1 MIRSMNIKEADMN
14 ALPKIAQKLSHKGT
28 PTFYKLKL
36 VKDRM
41 SLHLIGITLLTGLML
56 PLAVRAADLP
66 PTDNAVQS
74 VETTT
79 LPGGKVIVRV
89 NLKKALTTTPA
100 GFTVG
105 NPPRIALDL
114 PNTGNAM
121 GRNSVEANLG
131 PLSNVNVVQAG
142 NRTRLV
148 LNLNKSVEYD
158 ARVEGKSLI
167 VALGDVGRGATPVN
181 ASPRFAETTVGA
193 ERHDIRDID
202 FRRGAAG
209 EARIV
214 TTLSDAQTGINIRQ
228 QANGVVVD
236 FMGTTLPKAL
246 QRRLDVADFGTP
258 VQMVE
263 AYTLGDNTRMVIQ
276 PKGGWEYSA
285 YQTDNSFI
293 VEVKQ
298 SDDAQKKTADGKVKY
313 VGEKLS
319 LNFQNVEVRSVLQ
332 VIADFTGLNI
342 IASDTVSGNLTLR
355 LKDVPWDQ
363 ALDLIMQTKGLDKR
377 QNGNV
382 VWIAPKDELL
392 TKEKLEYEARSAV
405 ADLEPLTTEYIQMN
419 YMRADEAQTM
429 LYGFAGGAFLNS
441 AGNNAV
447 NCSAQAQGL
456 GGAAAVQA
464 SQQGKGD
471 NDQKVL
477 TKRGRATYELKTNTL
492 IITDTPRKIQEVRE
506 LLARLDVP
514 ARQVMI
520 EARVVIADSNWSRDL
535 GAKLGIAAINR
546 TGRYQTGIG
555 GTQDQASAIAQ
566 GFFPQSATKGSVSNP
581 TPTDPYARSE
591 VPVANTG
598 TNLVN
603 FPAGAG
609 AAQIALSLLDASTGN
624 LLSLE
629 LSALEADNRGK
640 IVSNPRVMTSNQK
653 PAVIL
658 NGTQIP
664 YITPGSANSPATV
677 TFKDV
682 FLCLLVD
689 PQILN
694 NDSLIMTVEVQKDG
708 IDAARSVALGNLN
721 VPAIATKRVKTQV
734 RVNNG
739 ETLVLGGIFDQ
750 NELNDVQKVPFLGD
764 IPVLGNLFKTTF
776 KQNNK
781 TELIIFITPR
791 ILDDRLS
798 LR

>member
-1 MIRSMNIKEADMN
+1 MN
-14 ALPKIAQKLSHKGT
+14 ALPKIAQKMT
-28 PTFYKLKL
+28 
-36 VKDRM
+36 R
-41 SLHLIGITLLTGLML
+41 HLFGIVLLTGLAL
-56 PLAVRAADLP
+56 PLAVHAADAP
-66 PTDNAVQS
+66 PTGNAVQS

-79 LPGGKVIVRV
+79 LPGGKVVVRIS
-89 NLKKALTTTPA
+89 LKNALTTTPA

-114 PNTGNAM
+114 PDTGNAM
-121 GRNSVEANLG
+121 GRNTVEANLG
-131 PLSNVNVVQAG
+131 PLSSVNVVQAG
-142 NRTRLV
+142 TRTRLV
-148 LNLNKSVEYD
+148 LNLNKSVEYEATID
-158 ARVEGKSLI
+158 GKSLLI
-167 VALGDVGRGATPVN
+167 ALGDIGAGAAPVN
-181 ASPRFAETTVGA
+181 VSPRFAEAAPGA
-193 ERHDIRDID
+193 ARHSIRDVD

-214 TTLSDAQTGINIRQ
+214 TTLSDAQAGINIRQ

-236 FMGTTLPKAL
+236 FIGTELPKAL

-258 VQMVE
+258 VQTIE
-263 AYTLGDNTRMVIQ
+263 TYTLGYNTRMVIQ

-285 YQTDNSFI
+285 YQADNSFI

-342 IASDTVSGNLTLR
+342 ITSDTVAGNLTLR

-382 VWIAPKDELL
+382 IWIAPKDELL

-405 ADLEPLTTEYIQMN
+405 ADLEPLTTEYIQLN

-429 LYGFAGGAFLNS
+429 LYGFASGAFLAS
-441 AGNNAV
+441 AGNNTV

-456 GGAAAVQA
+456 GGAAAAQA
-464 SQQGKGD
+464 SQQGEGKS
-471 NDQKVL
+471 DQKVL

-492 IITDTPRKIQEVRE
+492 IITDTARKIQEIRE

-520 EARVVIADSNWSRDL
+520 EARVVVATDGWSRDL
-535 GAKLGIAAINR
+535 GARLGFQMTKSR
-546 TGRYQTGIG
+546 SVLGHTIG
-555 GTQDQASAIAQ
+555 GVPL
-566 GFFPQSATKGSVSNP
+566 G
-581 TPTDPYARSE
+581 TDPTASGQALPD
-591 VPVANTG
+591 VT
-598 TNLVN
+598 
-603 FPAGAG
+603 GAG
-609 AAQIALSLLDASTGN
+609 NLALSLLNLANGN
-624 LLSLE
+624 LLTLE
-629 LSALEADNRGK
+629 LRALEADSKGK
-640 IVSNPRVMTSNQK
+640 VISNPRVVTTNQK

-664 YITPGSANSPATV
+664 YITPGTLTSPATV
-677 TFKDV
+677 TFKDA

-694 NDSLIMTVEVQKDG
+694 NDSIILTVEVQKDAVRDIANIG
-708 IDAARSVALGNLN
+708 DN
-721 VPAIATKRVKTQV
+721 PAIDTKRIKTQV

-739 ETLVLGGIFDQ
+739 ETLVLGGIFDG
-750 NELNDVQKVPFLGD
+750 NENSTVSKVPLLGD
-764 IPVLGNLFKTTF
+764 IPVFGNLFKTTS
-776 KQNNK
+776 KENSK
-781 TELIIFITPR
+781 TELIIFLTPR
-791 ILDDRLS
+791 IIDERLT

>member
-1 MIRSMNIKEADMN
+1 TRHLFGI
-14 ALPKIAQKLSHKGT
+14 ALLA
-28 PTFYKLKL
+28 
-36 VKDRM
+36 
-41 SLHLIGITLLTGLML
+41 GLAL
-56 PLAVRAADLP
+56 PLAVGAADAP
-66 PTDNAVQS
+66 PTGNAVES

-79 LPGGKVIVRV
+79 LPGGKVVVRV
-89 NLKKALTTTPA
+89 NLKNALTATPA

-114 PNTGNAM
+114 PDTGNAM
-121 GRNSVEANLG
+121 GRNTVEANLG
-131 PLSNVNVVQAG
+131 PLSSVNVVQAG
-142 NRTRLV
+142 TRTRLV
-148 LNLNKSVEYD
+148 LNLNKSVEYE
-158 ARVEGKSLI
+158 ARIDGKSLL
-167 VALGDVGRGATPVN
+167 VALGDVGVGAAPVN
-181 ASPRFAETTVGA
+181 VSPRFAEATPGTA
-193 ERHDIRDID
+193 RHSIRDVD

-214 TTLSDAQTGINIRQ
+214 TTLSDAQAGINIRQ

-236 FMGTTLPKAL
+236 FIGTELPKAL
-246 QRRLDVADFGTP
+246 QRRMDVADFGTP
-258 VQMVE
+258 VQIVE
-263 AYTLGDNTRMVIQ
+263 TYTLGDNTRMVIQ

-313 VGEKLS
+313 TGEKLS

-342 IASDTVSGNLTLR
+342 IASDSVTGNLTLR

-382 VWIAPKDELL
+382 IWVAPKDELMA
-392 TKEKLEYEARSAV
+392 KEKLEYEARSAV

-429 LYGFAGGAFLNS
+429 LYGFASGAFLAS

-456 GGAAAVQA
+456 GGAAAAQA
-464 SQQGKGD
+464 SQQGKGE

-492 IITDTPRKIQEVRE
+492 IITDTARKIQEVRE

-520 EARVVIADSNWSRDL
+520 EARVVVATDGWSRDL
-535 GAKLGIAAINR
+535 GARLGFSASKVINN
-546 TGRYQTGIG
+546 GLVDPVQIG
-555 GTQDQASAIAQ
+555 GATLGAPAIGSGQALPDA
-566 GFFPQSATKGSVSNP
+566 V
-581 TPTDPYARSE
+581 
-591 VPVANTG
+591 
-598 TNLVN
+598 
-603 FPAGAG
+603 GAG
-609 AAQIALSLLDASTGN
+609 NLALSLLNLANGN

-629 LSALEADNRGK
+629 LRALEADNKGK
-640 IVSNPRVMTSNQK
+640 VISNPRVMTSNQK

-664 YITPGSANSPATV
+664 YITPGTANSPATV
-677 TFKDV
+677 TFKDA

-694 NDSLIMTVEVQKDG
+694 NDSVILTVEVQKDAVRDIANIG
-708 IDAARSVALGNLN
+708 DN
-721 VPAIATKRVKTQV
+721 PAIDTKRIKTQV

-739 ETLVLGGIFDQ
+739 ETLVLGGIFDGG
-750 NELNDVQKVPFLGD
+750 ESSTVSKVPLLGD
-764 IPVLGNLFKTTF
+764 VPVFGNLFKSST
-776 KQNNK
+776 KENSK

-791 ILDDRLS
+791 IIDERLS
-798 LR
+798 IR

>member
-1 MIRSMNIKEADMN
+1 MNEADMN
-14 ALPKIAQKLSHKGT
+14 ALPTLTQKISRHLLGLSL
-28 PTFYKLKL
+28 FA
-36 VKDRM
+36 
-41 SLHLIGITLLTGLML
+41 GLA
-56 PLAVRAADLP
+56 LASVQTASVQAADAP
-66 PTDNAVQS
+66 PTANAVQS

-79 LPGGKVIVRV
+79 LPGGKVMVRI
-89 NLKKALTTTPA
+89 NLKNALGAVPA

-114 PNTGNAM
+114 PDTSNALGKNT
-121 GRNSVEANLG
+121 VDANLG
-131 PLSNVNVVQAG
+131 PLTSVNVVQAG
-142 NRTRLV
+142 TRTRLV
-148 LNLNKSVEYD
+148 LNLNKAAAYEATVD
-158 ARVEGKSLI
+158 GKTLLVS
-167 VALGDVGRGATPVN
+167 LGDVGATAAPVN
-181 ASPRFAETTVGA
+181 ATPRFAEAVPGDAKHT
-193 ERHDIRDID
+193 IRDVD

-214 TTLSDAQTGINIRQ
+214 TTLSDAQAGINIRQ
-228 QANGVVVD
+228 QANGLVVD
-236 FMGTTLPKAL
+236 FIGTDIPKAL
-246 QRRLDVADFGTP
+246 QRRLDVADYGTP
-258 VQMVE
+258 VQIVE
-263 AYTLGDNTRMVIQ
+263 AYTLGENTRMVIQ

-293 VEVKQ
+293 VEVKP
-298 SDDAQKKTADGKVKY
+298 STDAQKKTADGKTKY

-332 VIADFTGLNI
+332 VIADFTGMNI
-342 IASDTVSGNLTLR
+342 IASDTVTGNLTLR

-382 VWIAPKDELL
+382 VWVAPKDELL
-392 TKEKLEYEARSAV
+392 TKEKLEYESKSQIV
-405 ADLEPLTTEYIQMN
+405 DLEPMVTEYISMN
-419 YMRADEAQTM
+419 YMRADEAQSM
-429 LYGFAGGAFLNS
+429 LYGNAAGAFLNS
-441 AGNNAV
+441 AGGAV

-456 GGAAAVQA
+456 GAVAVAQS
-464 SQQGKGD
+464 SQQGKES
-471 NDQKVL
+471 DQKIL

-492 IITDTPRKIQEVRE
+492 IITDTARKIQEIRE

-520 EARVVIADSNWSRDL
+520 EARVVVADSNWSRDL
-535 GAKLGIAAINR
+535 GAKLGISAINR
-546 TGRYQTGIG
+546 TGRYQSGLG
-555 GTQDQASAIAQ
+555 GTQDQASALAQ
-566 GFFPQSATKGSVSNP
+566 RFFPQQALKGNVP
-581 TPTDPYARSE
+581 DPADPFGLKRVD
-591 VPVANTG
+591 VPVSGTG

-609 AAQIALSLLDASTGN
+609 AAQVALSLLDASTGN

-629 LSALEADNRGK
+629 LSALEADSRGK
-640 IVSNPRVMTSNQK
+640 VVSNPRVMTSNQK

-708 IDAARSVALGNLN
+708 IDAARSVALNGLN

-750 NELNDVQKVPFLGD
+750 AELNDVSKVPFLGD
-764 IPVLGNLFKTTF
+764 LPVLGNLFKTTF

-781 TELIIFITPR
+781 TELIIFLTPR
-791 ILDDRLS
+791 IVDERLS
-798 LR
+798 LH

>member
-1 MIRSMNIKEADMN
+1 MN
-14 ALPKIAQKLSHKGT
+14 ALPKIAQKLT
-28 PTFYKLKL
+28 
-36 VKDRM
+36 R
-41 SLHLIGITLLTGLML
+41 HLLGIVLLTGLTL
-56 PLAVRAADLP
+56 PLTVRAADAP
-66 PTDNAVQS
+66 PTGNAVQS
-74 VETTT
+74 VDTTT
-79 LPGGKVIVRV
+79 LPGGKVVVRV
-89 NLKKALTTTPA
+89 TLKDALTATPA

-114 PNTGNAM
+114 PDTGNAM
-121 GRNSVEANLG
+121 GRNTVEANLG
-131 PLSNVNVVQAG
+131 PLSSVNVVQAG
-142 NRTRLV
+142 TRTRLV
-148 LNLNKSVEYD
+148 LNLNKSVEYE
-158 ARVEGKSLI
+158 AKIEGKTLL
-167 VALGDVGRGATPVN
+167 VALGDVGVGSAPVN
-181 ASPRFAETTVGA
+181 ASPRFAEAAPGA
-193 ERHDIRDID
+193 ANHSIRDVD

-228 QANGVVVD
+228 QSNGVVVD
-236 FMGTTLPKAL
+236 FIGTELPKAL

-258 VQMVE
+258 VQVVE
-263 AYTLGDNTRMVIQ
+263 TYTLGDNTRMVIQ

-342 IASDTVSGNLTLR
+342 IASDTVAGNLTLR

-382 VWIAPKDELL
+382 IWIAPKDELL
-392 TKEKLEYEARSAV
+392 TKEKLEFEAKAAV
-405 ADLEPLTTEYIQMN
+405 ADLEPLTTEYIQLN

-429 LYGFAGGAFLNS
+429 LYGFAAGAFLAS
-441 AGNNAV
+441 AGNNSV

-456 GGAAAVQA
+456 GGAAAAQA

-492 IITDTPRKIQEVRE
+492 IITDTARKIQEVRE

-520 EARVVIADSNWSRDL
+520 EARVVVADSNWSRDL
-535 GAKLGIAAINR
+535 GVRLGAAAVNNVGRIGGDRHTVGLAGTLNDSLDVATGTVVPLLTPNVDLGI
-546 TGRYQTGIG
+546 
-555 GTQDQASAIAQ
+555 
-566 GFFPQSATKGSVSNP
+566 
-581 TPTDPYARSE
+581 
-591 VPVANTG
+591 
-598 TNLVN
+598 TN
-603 FPAGAG
+603 PAGR
-609 AAQIALSLLDASTGN
+609 IALSLLNNATGN

-629 LSALEADNRGK
+629 LQALEADNRGK
-640 IVSNPRVMTSNQK
+640 VVSNPRVMTTNQK

-664 YITPGSANSPATV
+664 YITPPAQAGGVATV
-677 TFKDV
+677 SFKDV

-694 NDSLIMTVEVQKDG
+694 NDSLIMSVEVQKDA
-708 IDAARSVALGNLN
+708 IDTQNSVATGIG
-721 VPAIATKRVKTQV
+721 VTAPAISTKRVKTQV

-750 NELNDVQKVPFLGD
+750 QEINNITKVPFLGD
-764 IPVLGNLFKTTF
+764 LPVFGNLFKTTT
-776 KQNNK
+776 KSDGK
-781 TELIIFITPR
+781 TELIIFLTPR

>member
-1 MIRSMNIKEADMN
+1 MN
-14 ALPKIAQKLSHKGT
+14 ALPKIAQKIT
-28 PTFYKLKL
+28 
-36 VKDRM
+36 R
-41 SLHLIGITLLTGLML
+41 HLFGIVLFTGLAL
-56 PLAVRAADLP
+56 PLSVHAAEVP
-66 PTDNAVQS
+66 PTGNAVQS
-74 VETTT
+74 VDTTT
-79 LPGGKVIVRV
+79 LPGGKVVVRV
-89 NLKKALTTTPA
+89 TLKNALTATPA

-114 PNTGNAM
+114 PDTGNAM
-121 GRNSVEANLG
+121 GRNTVEANLG
-131 PLSNVNVVQAG
+131 PLSSVNVVQAG
-142 NRTRLV
+142 TRTRLV
-148 LNLNKSVEYD
+148 LNLSKSVEYD
-158 ARVEGKSLI
+158 ARIDGKTLL
-167 VALGDVGRGATPVN
+167 VALGDVGVGSAPVN
-181 ASPRFAETTVGA
+181 ASPRFAEAAPGVA
-193 ERHDIRDID
+193 RHSIRDVD
-202 FRRGAAG
+202 FRRGGTG

-214 TTLSDAQTGINIRQ
+214 TTLSDTQTGINIRQ
-228 QANGVVVD
+228 QSNGVVVD
-236 FMGTTLPKAL
+236 FIGTELPKAL

-258 VQMVE
+258 VQVVE
-263 AYTLGDNTRMVIQ
+263 TYTLGDNTRMVIQ

-342 IASDTVSGNLTLR
+342 IASDTVAGNLTLR

-382 VWIAPKDELL
+382 IWIAPKDELL
-392 TKEKLEYEARSAV
+392 TKEKLEFEAKSAV
-405 ADLEPLTTEYIQMN
+405 ADLEPLTTEYIQLN

-429 LYGFAGGAFLNS
+429 LYGFAAGAFLAS
-441 AGNNAV
+441 AGNNSV

-456 GGAAAVQA
+456 GGAAAAQA
-464 SQQGKGD
+464 SQTGQGN

-492 IITDTPRKIQEVRE
+492 IITDTARKIQEVRE

-520 EARVVIADSNWSRDL
+520 EARVVVATDGWSRDL
-535 GAKLGIAAINR
+535 GARLGF
-546 TGRYQTGIG
+546 T
-555 GTQDQASAIAQ
+555 
-566 GFFPQSATKGSVSNP
+566 ATKSG
-581 TPTDPYARSE
+581 
-591 VPVANTG
+591 
-598 TNLVN
+598 NL
-603 FPAGAG
+603 FGDSHQAGATGLGQSLPDAVG
-609 AAQIALSLLDASTGN
+609 AGNLALSLLNLANGN
-624 LLSLE
+624 ILSLE
-629 LSALEADNRGK
+629 LRALEADNKGK
-640 IVSNPRVMTSNQK
+640 VISNPRVVTTNQK

-664 YITPGSANSPATV
+664 YITPPAQLGGVSTV
-677 TFKDV
+677 TFKDA

-694 NDSLIMTVEVQKDG
+694 NDSIILTVEVQKDAVRDIANIG
-708 IDAARSVALGNLN
+708 DN
-721 VPAIATKRVKTQV
+721 PAIDTKRIKTQV

-739 ETLVLGGIFDQ
+739 ETLVLGGIFDGS
-750 NELNDVQKVPFLGD
+750 ESSTVSKVPLLGD
-764 IPVLGNLFKTTF
+764 IPVFGNLFKSTT
-776 KQNNK
+776 KENSK
-781 TELIIFITPR
+781 TELIIFLTPR
-791 ILDDRLS
+791 ILDERLS

>member
-1 MIRSMNIKEADMN
+1 MTRHLFGIALLAGL
-14 ALPKIAQKLSHKGT
+14 ALPFA
-28 PTFYKLKL
+28 
-36 VKDRM
+36 
-41 SLHLIGITLLTGLML
+41 
-56 PLAVRAADLP
+56 ARAADAP
-66 PTDNAVQS
+66 PTGNAVQS

-79 LPGGKVIVRV
+79 LPGGKVVVRV
-89 NLKKALTTTPA
+89 NLKNALTATPA

-114 PNTGNAM
+114 PDTGNAM
-121 GRNSVEANLG
+121 GRNTVEANLG
-131 PLSNVNVVQAG
+131 PLSSVNVVQAG
-142 NRTRLV
+142 TRTRLV
-148 LNLNKSVEYD
+148 LNLNKSVEYE
-158 ARVEGKSLI
+158 ARIDGKSLL
-167 VALGDVGRGATPVN
+167 VALGDVGVGAAPVN
-181 ASPRFAETTVGA
+181 VSPRFAEASPDGA
-193 ERHDIRDID
+193 RHSIRDID
-202 FRRGAAG
+202 FRRGEAG

-214 TTLSDAQTGINIRQ
+214 TTLSDAQAGINIRQ
-228 QANGVVVD
+228 QAGGVVVD
-236 FMGTTLPKAL
+236 FIGTELPKAL

-258 VQMVE
+258 VQIVE
-263 AYTLGDNTRMVIQ
+263 TYTLGDNTRMVIQ

-342 IASDTVSGNLTLR
+342 IASDSVTGNLTLR

-382 VWIAPKDELL
+382 IWIAPKDELMA
-392 TKEKLEYEARSAV
+392 KERLEYEARSAV
-405 ADLEPLTTEYIQMN
+405 ADLEPLTTEYIQLN

-429 LYGFAGGAFLNS
+429 LYGFASGAFLAS

-456 GGAAAVQA
+456 GGAAAAQA
-464 SQQGKGD
+464 SQQGKGE

-492 IITDTPRKIQEVRE
+492 IITDTARKIQEVRE

-520 EARVVIADSNWSRDL
+520 EARVVVAIDGWSRDL
-535 GAKLGIAAINR
+535 GARLSFSAANSSGSRSIS
-546 TGRYQTGIG
+546 G
-555 GTQDQASAIAQ
+555 GGQALPNVLPNLIL
-566 GFFPQSATKGSVSNP
+566 NLL
-581 TPTDPYARSE
+581 DP
-591 VPVANTG
+591 ANG
-598 TNLVN
+598 
-603 FPAGAG
+603 
-609 AAQIALSLLDASTGN
+609 SLLN
-624 LLSLE
+624 LE
-629 LSALEADNRGK
+629 LRALEADNKGK
-640 IVSNPRVMTSNQK
+640 VISNPRVMTTNQK

-664 YITPGSANSPATV
+664 YITPGTANTPATV
-677 TFKDV
+677 TFKDA

-694 NDSLIMTVEVQKDG
+694 NDSVILTVEVQKDAVRFISG
-708 IDAARSVALGNLN
+708 ISD
-721 VPAIATKRVKTQV
+721 PAIDTKRIKTQV

-739 ETLVLGGIFDQ
+739 ETLVLGGIFEGDESSTV
-750 NELNDVQKVPFLGD
+750 NKVPLLGD
-764 IPVLGNLFKTTF
+764 IPGLGHLFKTTT
-776 KQNNK
+776 KENSK
-781 TELIIFITPR
+781 TELIIFLTPR

>member
-1 MIRSMNIKEADMN
+1 MN
-14 ALPKIAQKLSHKGT
+14 ALPKIAQKMT
-28 PTFYKLKL
+28 
-36 VKDRM
+36 R
-41 SLHLIGITLLTGLML
+41 HLFGIVLLTGLVL
-56 PLAVRAADLP
+56 PFAVRAADAP
-66 PTDNAVQS
+66 PTGNAVQS

-79 LPGGKVIVRV
+79 LPGGKVVVRI
-89 NLKKALTTTPA
+89 NLKNALTATPA

-114 PNTGNAM
+114 PDTGNAM
-121 GRNSVEANLG
+121 GRNTVEANLG
-131 PLSNVNVVQAG
+131 PLSSVNVVQAG
-142 NRTRLV
+142 TRTRLV

-158 ARVEGKSLI
+158 ARVDGKSLLI
-167 VALGDVGRGATPVN
+167 ALGDVGAGTAPVN
-181 ASPRFAETTVGA
+181 ASPRFAEATPGA
-193 ERHDIRDID
+193 ARHSIRDVD

-214 TTLSDAQTGINIRQ
+214 TTLSDAQAGINIRQ

-236 FMGTTLPKAL
+236 FIGTELPKAL

-258 VQMVE
+258 VQTIE
-263 AYTLGDNTRMVIQ
+263 TYTLGDNTRMVIQ

-313 VGEKLS
+313 TGEKLS

-342 IASDTVSGNLTLR
+342 IASDSVTGNLTLR

-377 QNGNV
+377 QNGSV
-382 VWIAPKDELL
+382 IWIAPKDELMA
-392 TKEKLEYEARSAV
+392 KEKLEYEAKSAV
-405 ADLEPLTTEYIQMN
+405 ADLEPLTTEYIQLN
-419 YMRADEAQTM
+419 YMRADDAKSM
-429 LYGFAGGAFLNS
+429 LYGAATALNAAGD
-441 AGNNAV
+441 AV

-456 GGAAAVQA
+456 TSAPPPASGAAE
-464 SQQGKGD
+464 GE
-471 NDQKVL
+471 QKVL

-492 IITDTPRKIQEVRE
+492 IVTDTARKIQEVRE

-520 EARVVIADSNWSRDL
+520 EARVVVATDGWSRDL
-535 GAKLGIAAINR
+535 GARLSFIGTNQV
-546 TGRYQTGIG
+546 GRIG
-555 GTQDQASAIAQ
+555 GDEHLLAGNGSGQAL
-566 GFFPQSATKGSVSNP
+566 P
-581 TPTDPYARSE
+581 
-591 VPVANTG
+591 
-598 TNLVN
+598 LV
-603 FPAGAG
+603 AGAG
-609 AAQIALSLLDASTGN
+609 NLVTSLLNLNNGN

-629 LSALEADNRGK
+629 LRALEADNRGK
-640 IVSNPRVMTSNQK
+640 VISNPRVVTSNQK

-664 YITPGSANSPATV
+664 YVTTTVTDGASQSTV
-677 TFKDV
+677 TFKDA

-694 NDSLIMTVEVQKDG
+694 NDSIILTVEVQKDAARFAAG
-708 IDAARSVALGNLN
+708 ID
-721 VPAIATKRVKTQV
+721 VPAIDTKRIKTQV

-739 ETLVLGGIFDQ
+739 ETLVLGGIFDGDESSSV
-750 NELNDVQKVPFLGD
+750 NKVPWLGD
-764 IPVLGNLFKTTF
+764 MPVFGNLFKTTT
-776 KQNNK
+776 KENSK

-791 ILDDRLS
+791 ILDERLS

>member
-1 MIRSMNIKEADMN
+1 MN
-14 ALPKIAQKLSHKGT
+14 ALPKIAQKMT
-28 PTFYKLKL
+28 
-36 VKDRM
+36 R
-41 SLHLIGITLLTGLML
+41 HLFGIVLLTGLAL
-56 PLAVRAADLP
+56 PLAVHAADAP
-66 PTDNAVQS
+66 PTGNAVQS

-79 LPGGKVIVRV
+79 LPGGKVVVRV
-89 NLKKALTTTPA
+89 SLKNALTATPA

-114 PNTGNAM
+114 PDTGNAM
-121 GRNSVEANLG
+121 GRNTVEANLG
-131 PLSNVNVVQAG
+131 PLSSVNVVQAG
-142 NRTRLV
+142 TRTRLV
-148 LNLNKSVEYD
+148 LNLNKSVEYEATID
-158 ARVEGKSLI
+158 GKSLLI
-167 VALGDVGRGATPVN
+167 ALGDVGAGAAPVN
-181 ASPRFAETTVGA
+181 VSPRFAEASPGA
-193 ERHDIRDID
+193 ARHSIRDVD

-209 EARIV
+209 EARVV
-214 TTLSDAQTGINIRQ
+214 TTLSDAQAGINIRQ

-236 FMGTTLPKAL
+236 FIGTELPKAL

-258 VQMVE
+258 VQTIE
-263 AYTLGDNTRMVIQ
+263 TYALGDNTRMVIQ

-285 YQTDNSFI
+285 YQADNSFI

-313 VGEKLS
+313 TGEKLS

-342 IASDTVSGNLTLR
+342 ITSDTVAGNLTLR

-382 VWIAPKDELL
+382 IWIAPKDELL
-392 TKEKLEYEARSAV
+392 TKEKLEFEAKSAV
-405 ADLEPLTTEYIQMN
+405 ADLEPLTTEYIQLN

-429 LYGFAGGAFLNS
+429 LYGFAAGAFLAS

-456 GGAAAVQA
+456 GGAAAAQA

-492 IITDTPRKIQEVRE
+492 IITDTARKIQEIRE

-520 EARVVIADSNWSRDL
+520 EARVVVATDGWSRDL
-535 GAKLGIAAINR
+535 GARLGFQMTKSR
-546 TGRYQTGIG
+546 SVLGHTIG
-555 GTQDQASAIAQ
+555 GVPL
-566 GFFPQSATKGSVSNP
+566 G
-581 TPTDPYARSE
+581 TDPTASGQALPD
-591 VPVANTG
+591 VT
-598 TNLVN
+598 
-603 FPAGAG
+603 GAG
-609 AAQIALSLLDASTGN
+609 NLALSLLNLANGN
-624 LLSLE
+624 LLTLE
-629 LSALEADNRGK
+629 LRALEADSKGK
-640 IVSNPRVMTSNQK
+640 VISNPRVVTTNQK

-664 YITPGSANSPATV
+664 YITPGTLTSPATV
-677 TFKDV
+677 TFKDA

-694 NDSLIMTVEVQKDG
+694 NDSIILTVEVQKDAVRDIANIG
-708 IDAARSVALGNLN
+708 DN
-721 VPAIATKRVKTQV
+721 PAIDTKRIKTQV

-739 ETLVLGGIFDQ
+739 ETLVLGGIFDG
-750 NELNDVQKVPFLGD
+750 NENSTVSKVPLLGD
-764 IPVLGNLFKTTF
+764 IPVFGNLFKTTS
-776 KQNNK
+776 KENSK
-781 TELIIFITPR
+781 TELIIFLTPR
-791 ILDDRLS
+791 IIDERLT

>member
-1 MIRSMNIKEADMN
+1 MN
-14 ALPKIAQKLSHKGT
+14 ALPKIAQKMT
-28 PTFYKLKL
+28 
-36 VKDRM
+36 R
-41 SLHLIGITLLTGLML
+41 HLFGLILLTGLVL
-56 PLAVRAADLP
+56 PFAVRAADAP
-66 PTDNAVQS
+66 PTGNAVQS

-79 LPGGKVIVRV
+79 LPGGKVVVRV
-89 NLKKALTTTPA
+89 NLKKALAATPA

-114 PNTGNAM
+114 LDTGNAL
-121 GRNSVEANLG
+121 GRNTVEANLG
-131 PLSNVNVVQAG
+131 PLSSVNVVQAG
-142 NRTRLV
+142 TRTRLV
-148 LNLNKSVEYD
+148 LNLNKSVEYEASVD
-158 ARVEGKSLI
+158 GKSLLI
-167 VALGDVGRGATPVN
+167 ALGDVGASAAPVN
-181 ASPRFAETTVGA
+181 VSPRFAEPAPGDA
-193 ERHDIRDID
+193 RHTIRDVD

-214 TTLSDAQTGINIRQ
+214 TTLSDAQAGINIRQ

-236 FMGTTLPKAL
+236 FIGTELPKAL

-258 VQMVE
+258 VQTVE
-263 AYTLGDNTRMVIQ
+263 TYTLGDNTRMVIQ

-313 VGEKLS
+313 TGEKLS

-342 IASDTVSGNLTLR
+342 VASDTVTGNLTLR

-363 ALDLIMQTKGLDKR
+363 ALDLILQTKGLDKR

-382 VWIAPKDELL
+382 IWIAPKDELM
-392 TKEKLEYEARSAV
+392 TKEKLEFEAKNQV
-405 ADLEPLTTEYIQMN
+405 ADLEPLTTEYIQLN
-419 YMRADEAQTM
+419 YMRADEAKSM
-429 LYGFAGGAFLNS
+429 LYGSTGSLNS
-441 AGNNAV
+441 ATGEAV

-456 GGAAAVQA
+456 KGSAALAAQQ
-464 SQQGKGD
+464 SQG
-471 NDQKVL
+471 NEEQKIL

-492 IITDTPRKIQEVRE
+492 IITDTARKIQEVRE

-520 EARVVIADSNWSRDL
+520 EARVVIADSNWSREL
-535 GAKLGIAAINR
+535 GVRLGTRLFKDTGRETLGVGGTLNESASIAA
-546 TGRYQTGIG
+546 G
-555 GTQDQASAIAQ
+555 GTPTVT
-566 GFFPQSATKGSVSNP
+566 PQVGL
-581 TPTDPYARSE
+581 
-591 VPVANTG
+591 G
-598 TNLVN
+598 TLGTA
-603 FPAGAG
+603 AG
-609 AAQIALSLLDASTGN
+609 QIALSILNPNNGN

-640 IVSNPRVMTSNQK
+640 ILSNPRVMTTNQK

-664 YITPGSANSPATV
+664 FITPGSANSPATV
-677 TFKDV
+677 SFKDA

-694 NDSLIMTVEVQKDG
+694 NDSLIMTVEVQKDAIDTSNAAVGAG
-708 IDAARSVALGNLN
+708 INA
-721 VPAIATKRVKTQV
+721 PAIATRRIKTQV

-750 NELNDVQKVPFLGD
+750 TEFNNVDKVPFLGD
-764 IPVLGNLFKTTF
+764 VPLLGNLFKRTS
-776 KQNNK
+776 KQDQK
-781 TELIIFITPR
+781 TELIVFITPR
-791 ILDDRLS
+791 IIDDRLS
-798 LR
+798 IR

>member
-1 MIRSMNIKEADMN
+1 MN
-14 ALPKIAQKLSHKGT
+14 ALPKIAQKMTRHLFGIA
-28 PTFYKLKL
+28 LLAGL
-36 VKDRM
+36 V
-41 SLHLIGITLLTGLML
+41 L
-56 PLAVRAADLP
+56 PLAVRAAEAP
-66 PTDNAVQS
+66 PTGNAVQS

-79 LPGGKVIVRV
+79 LPGGKVVVRV
-89 NLKKALTTTPA
+89 NLKNALTDTPA

-114 PNTGNAM
+114 PDTGNAM
-121 GRNSVEANLG
+121 GRNTVEANLG
-131 PLSNVNVVQAG
+131 PLSSVNVVQAG
-142 NRTRLV
+142 TRTRLV
-148 LNLNKSVEYD
+148 LNLNKSVEYE
-158 ARVEGKSLI
+158 ARIDGKSLL
-167 VALGDVGRGATPVN
+167 VALGDVGVGAAPVN
-181 ASPRFAETTVGA
+181 VSPRFAEAAPGDA
-193 ERHDIRDID
+193 RHSIRDVD

-214 TTLSDAQTGINIRQ
+214 TTLSDAQAGINIRQ

-236 FMGTTLPKAL
+236 FIGTELPKAL

-258 VQMVE
+258 VQTVE
-263 AYTLGDNTRMVIQ
+263 TYTLGDNTRMVIQ

-313 VGEKLS
+313 TGEKLS

-342 IASDTVSGNLTLR
+342 IASDSVTGNLTLR

-382 VWIAPKDELL
+382 IWIAPKDELMA
-392 TKEKLEYEARSAV
+392 KEKLEYEARSAV
-405 ADLEPLTTEYIQMN
+405 ADLEPLTTEYIQLN

-429 LYGFAGGAFLNS
+429 LYGFASGAFLAS

-456 GGAAAVQA
+456 GGAAAAQA
-464 SQQGKGD
+464 SQQGKGE

-492 IITDTPRKIQEVRE
+492 IITDTARKIQEVRE

-520 EARVVIADSNWSRDL
+520 EARVVVATDGWSRDL
-535 GAKLGIAAINR
+535 GARLSFSAANDSGSRRIS
-546 TGRYQTGIG
+546 G
-555 GTQDQASAIAQ
+555 GGQALPNVLPNLIL
-566 GFFPQSATKGSVSNP
+566 NLL
-581 TPTDPYARSE
+581 DP
-591 VPVANTG
+591 ANG
-598 TNLVN
+598 
-603 FPAGAG
+603 
-609 AAQIALSLLDASTGN
+609 SLLN
-624 LLSLE
+624 LE
-629 LSALEADNRGK
+629 LRALEADSKGK
-640 IVSNPRVMTSNQK
+640 VISNPRVMTSNQK

-664 YITPGSANSPATV
+664 YITPGTANSPATV
-677 TFKDV
+677 TFKDA

-694 NDSLIMTVEVQKDG
+694 NDSIILTVEVQKDAVRDIANIG
-708 IDAARSVALGNLN
+708 DN
-721 VPAIATKRVKTQV
+721 PAIDTKRIKTQV

-739 ETLVLGGIFDQ
+739 ETLVLGGIFDGDESSSV
-750 NELNDVQKVPFLGD
+750 NKVPLLGD
-764 IPVLGNLFKTTF
+764 IPGLGHLFKTTT
-776 KQNNK
+776 KENSK

-791 ILDDRLS
+791 ILDERLS

>member
-1 MIRSMNIKEADMN
+1 MN
-14 ALPKIAQKLSHKGT
+14 ALPKIAQKMT
-28 PTFYKLKL
+28 
-36 VKDRM
+36 R
-41 SLHLIGITLLTGLML
+41 HLFGIVLLTGLVL
-56 PLAVRAADLP
+56 PLAVRAADAP
-66 PTDNAVQS
+66 PTGNAVQS

-79 LPGGKVIVRV
+79 LPGGKVVVRI
-89 NLKKALTTTPA
+89 NLKNALTATPA

-114 PNTGNAM
+114 PDTGNAM
-121 GRNSVEANLG
+121 GRNTVEANLG
-131 PLSNVNVVQAG
+131 PLSSVNVVQAG
-142 NRTRLV
+142 TRTRLV

-158 ARVEGKSLI
+158 ARVDGKSLLI
-167 VALGDVGRGATPVN
+167 ALGDVGAGTAPVN
-181 ASPRFAETTVGA
+181 ASPRFAEATPGA
-193 ERHDIRDID
+193 ARHSIRDVD

-214 TTLSDAQTGINIRQ
+214 TTLSDAQAGINIRQ

-236 FMGTTLPKAL
+236 FIGTELPKAL

-258 VQMVE
+258 VQTIE
-263 AYTLGDNTRMVIQ
+263 TYTLGDNTRMVIQ

-313 VGEKLS
+313 TGEKLS

-342 IASDTVSGNLTLR
+342 IASDSVTGNLTLR

-377 QNGNV
+377 QNGSV
-382 VWIAPKDELL
+382 IWIAPKDELMA
-392 TKEKLEYEARSAV
+392 KEKLEYEAKSAV
-405 ADLEPLTTEYIQMN
+405 ADLEPLTTEYIQLN
-419 YMRADEAQTM
+419 YMRADDAKSM
-429 LYGFAGGAFLNS
+429 LYGAATALN
-441 AGNNAV
+441 AAADAV

-456 GGAAAVQA
+456 TSAPPPASGAAE
-464 SQQGKGD
+464 GE
-471 NDQKVL
+471 QKVL

-492 IITDTPRKIQEVRE
+492 IVTDTARKIQEVRE

-520 EARVVIADSNWSRDL
+520 EARVVVATDGWSRDL
-535 GAKLGIAAINR
+535 GARLSFIGTNQV
-546 TGRYQTGIG
+546 GRIG
-555 GTQDQASAIAQ
+555 GDEHLLAGNGSGQAL
-566 GFFPQSATKGSVSNP
+566 P
-581 TPTDPYARSE
+581 
-591 VPVANTG
+591 
-598 TNLVN
+598 LV
-603 FPAGAG
+603 AGAG
-609 AAQIALSLLDASTGN
+609 NLVTSLLNLNNGN

-629 LSALEADNRGK
+629 LRALEADNRGK
-640 IVSNPRVMTSNQK
+640 VISNPRVVTSNQK

-664 YITPGSANSPATV
+664 YVTTTVTDGASQSTV
-677 TFKDV
+677 TFKDA

-694 NDSLIMTVEVQKDG
+694 NDSIILTVEVQKDAARFAAG
-708 IDAARSVALGNLN
+708 ID
-721 VPAIATKRVKTQV
+721 VPAIDTKRIKTQV

-739 ETLVLGGIFDQ
+739 ETLVLGGIFDGDESSSV
-750 NELNDVQKVPFLGD
+750 NKVPWLGD
-764 IPVLGNLFKTTF
+764 MPVFGNLFKTTT
-776 KQNNK
+776 KENSK

-791 ILDDRLS
+791 ILDERLS

>member
-1 MIRSMNIKEADMN
+1 MN
-14 ALPKIAQKLSHKGT
+14 ALPKFAQKMPLKGT
-28 PTFYKLKL
+28 PTFYDLKL
-36 VKDRM
+36 LKDRM
-41 SLHLIGITLLTGLML
+41 TRHLFGIALLAGLAL
-56 PLAVRAADLP
+56 PFAVSAADAP
-66 PTDNAVQS
+66 PTGNAVQS

-79 LPGGKVIVRV
+79 LPGGKVVVRV
-89 NLKKALTTTPA
+89 TLKNALTATPA

-114 PNTGNAM
+114 PDTGNAM
-121 GRNSVEANLG
+121 GRNTVEANLG
-131 PLSNVNVVQAG
+131 PLSSVNVVQAG
-142 NRTRLV
+142 TRTRLV
-148 LNLNKSVEYD
+148 LNLNKSVEYE
-158 ARVEGKSLI
+158 ARIDGKTLL
-167 VALGDVGRGATPVN
+167 VALGDVGVGSAPVN
-181 ASPRFAETTVGA
+181 VSPRFAEAAPGA
-193 ERHDIRDID
+193 ARHSIRDID

-214 TTLSDAQTGINIRQ
+214 TTLSDAQAGINIRQ
-228 QANGVVVD
+228 QAGGVVVD
-236 FMGTTLPKAL
+236 FIGTELPKAL

-258 VQMVE
+258 VQIVE
-263 AYTLGDNTRMVIQ
+263 TYTLGDNTRMVIQ

-382 VWIAPKDELL
+382 IWIAPKDELMA
-392 TKEKLEYEARSAV
+392 KEKLEYEARSAV
-405 ADLEPLTTEYIQMN
+405 ADLEPLTTEYIQLN

-429 LYGFAGGAFLNS
+429 LYGFASGAFLAS

-456 GGAAAVQA
+456 GGGAAAQA
-464 SQQGKGD
+464 SQQGQGE

-492 IITDTPRKIQEVRE
+492 IITDTARKIQEVRE

-520 EARVVIADSNWSRDL
+520 EARVVVATDGWSRDL
-535 GAKLGIAAINR
+535 GARLSFAAANSSGSRSIS
-546 TGRYQTGIG
+546 G
-555 GTQDQASAIAQ
+555 GGQAL
-566 GFFPQSATKGSVSNP
+566 PNVLP
-581 TPTDPYARSE
+581 
-591 VPVANTG
+591 
-598 TNLVN
+598 NLVMN
-603 FPAGAG
+603 LLDPANG
-609 AAQIALSLLDASTGN
+609 SLLN
-624 LLSLE
+624 LE
-629 LSALEADNRGK
+629 LRALEADSKGK
-640 IVSNPRVMTSNQK
+640 VISNPRVMTTNQK

-664 YITPGSANSPATV
+664 YITPGTANTPATV
-677 TFKDV
+677 TFKDA

-694 NDSLIMTVEVQKDG
+694 NDSVILTVEVQKDAVRFISG
-708 IDAARSVALGNLN
+708 ISD
-721 VPAIATKRVKTQV
+721 PAIDTKRIKTQV

-739 ETLVLGGIFDQ
+739 ETLVLGGIFDGDE
-750 NELNDVQKVPFLGD
+750 NSTVNKVPLLGD
-764 IPVLGNLFKTTF
+764 VPVFGNLFKTTI
-776 KQNNK
+776 KENSK
-781 TELIIFITPR
+781 TELIIFLTPR
-791 ILDDRLS
+791 ILDERLS